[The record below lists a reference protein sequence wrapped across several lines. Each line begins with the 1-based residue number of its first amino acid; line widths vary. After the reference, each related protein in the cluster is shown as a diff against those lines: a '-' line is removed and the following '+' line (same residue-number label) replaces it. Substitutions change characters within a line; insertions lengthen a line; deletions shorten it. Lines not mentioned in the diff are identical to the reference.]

1 MSVTDITQV
10 MIELVKYCLPAAFVI
25 NLTAYGSRVIIDA
38 CTGKGLR
45 L

>member
-10 MIELVKYCLPAAFVI
+10 IIELVKYCLPAAFVI
-25 NLTAYGSRVIIDA
+25 NLTGYGVRVIIDA

>member
-10 MIELVKYCLPAAFVI
+10 IVELVKYCVPAAFVI
-25 NLTAYGSRVIIDA
+25 NLTGYGVRVIIDA